1 MLLVR
6 LISLFI
12 LVKGEKMPR
21 IPNDTIIAAVRR
33 HMPNLTDAD
42 KKDMFWDCHG
52 QWIIKNKWMQKLAA
66 LAGVE
71 VTSIDCL
78 HSTSSSAALVIQI
91 KTTTGRTILTTGEA
105 SPGNSK
111 NVYFHA
117 MAEKRAFDRA
127 ALKALDLQGFVY
139 TEEDAEQIKE
149 GHKKISKEDAKK
161 GIDIPYPK

>member
-1 MLLVR
+1 
-6 LISLFI
+6 
-12 LVKGEKMPR
+12 MPK
-21 IPNDTIIAAVRR
+21 IPNDTIIAAVRK

-52 QWIIKNKWMQKLAA
+52 QWIIKNKWMQRLAA

-71 VTSIDCL
+71 VTEITCL
-78 HSTSSSAALVIQI
+78 HSTSDSAALVIQI
-91 KTTTGRTILTTGEA
+91 KTATGGTILTTGEA

-111 NVYFHA
+111 NAYFHA

-127 ALKALDLQGFVY
+127 ALKALNLQGFVY

-149 GHKKISKEDAKK
+149 GHKRTSKEDAKK